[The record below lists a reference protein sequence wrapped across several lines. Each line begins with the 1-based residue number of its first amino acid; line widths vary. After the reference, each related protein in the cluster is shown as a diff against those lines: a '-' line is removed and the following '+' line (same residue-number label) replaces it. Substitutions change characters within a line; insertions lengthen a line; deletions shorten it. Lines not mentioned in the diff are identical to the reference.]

1 MSANVALSET
11 FDQWRVKTNE
21 LLVMTQTDGSPN
33 IIKLTST
40 TNSTSNTTGSIITA
54 GGVGISKSAVI
65 GENLNVHGNIHANG
79 AITADGNLTLGN
91 ADTDSV
97 TVSADFTSHLIPN
110 ANNLYDLGSSTKQWA
125 DIYATSTNLVVDAT
139 GAKSGVV
146 ALNINADDADVQ
158 AFTIDGEQTTVN
170 VFSIAAD
177 AMTTGSALG
186 ISDNSADT
194 NEREVVR
201 INQDNAAALEARA
214 LYLQSDGGRQGMVI
228 DKNYTDVA
236 AATVT
241 GIHLDFDRTV
251 PGSGTATFTDIGIDL
266 DLNAAGLGTT
276 TSTGLDVDVVGATS
290 GTHTAVGA
298 NITVGSADVNYAAL
312 FSGGNTGFGVSDPDS
327 TVEILATTRQLK
339 LSYDGT
345 NATGFTVGSGGAL
358 TIDSAVT
365 ATSFSGAL
373 IGGAVTGSTATMTGA
388 VTTTDNMAANTATVL
403 TNAVVTAH
411 GNYGFS
417 LQLAA
422 APPAPASGK
431 GLLYT
436 KTDGKIYYRG
446 TSGTGTAVAETDLG
460 VAGITASE
468 QNTFTRQQTFDDQAL
483 TSATTVSW
491 NANTQQVATLTLG
504 HNATIANATNH
515 SSGGVYIMRVTQA
528 AAPKTLAW
536 STGYKWPG
544 NTAPTM
550 TATASAVDVFTFVSD
565 GTYMYGSFSGS
576 QNFT

>member
-125 DIYATSTNLVVDAT
+125 DIYATSTNLQVDAS
-139 GAKSGVV
+139 GDKSGVI
-146 ALNINADDADVQ
+146 ALNINADDADVK
-158 AFTIDGEQTTVN
+158 AVSIDGEQTTVS
-170 VFSIAAD
+170 VFQIDAD
-177 AMTTGSALG
+177 ALTTGSAMA
-186 ISDNSADT
+186 INDDSDSTETRKTAKIIQN
-194 NEREVVR
+194 
-201 INQDNAAALEARA
+201 NAAALEATA
-214 LYLQSDGGRQGMVI
+214 LHLQSDGGRQGMTI
-228 DKNYTDVA
+228 DKNYTDA
-236 AATVT
+236 SAATVT
-241 GIHLDFDRTV
+241 GLHLDFDRTV
-251 PGSGTATFTDIGIDL
+251 PGSGTAAFTDIGIDL

-276 TSTGLDVDVVGATS
+276 TSTGLDIDVVGATS

-312 FSGGNTGFGVSDPDS
+312 FSGGNTGFGVTDPDS
-327 TVEILATTRQLK
+327 AVEILSTTRQLK

-365 ATSFSGAL
+365 ATSFAGNL
-373 IGGAVTGSTATMTGA
+373 IGGTVTGSTATMTGA
-388 VTTTDNMAANTATVL
+388 VTTTDNIAANTATVL

-411 GNYGFS
+411 GAVGMS
-417 LQLAA
+417 LEQAT
-422 APPAPASGK
+422 PAEPASGK
-431 GLLYT
+431 GL
-436 KTDGKIYYRG
+436 IYMKAGGGLFWR
-446 TSGTGTAVAETDLG
+446 SNDKAEVELST
-460 VAGITASE
+460 AGISNTE
-468 QNTFTRQQTFDDQAL
+468 QNTFTAQQTFDDQAL
-483 TSATTVSW
+483 TSGATVSW